1 MAKVRDNI
9 RIYGDD
15 EGAVFVADKGTTGP
29 TDLTAPGVGFEELGW
44 LSEDGVDLDR
54 NEDVQE
60 FKGWQGGKLLRK
72 KITSV
77 DDTFKFQCLEE
88 TAAVLGL
95 YYKGQVP
102 TVTGTG
108 AAAVA
113 KITVTN
119 QAVSDERA
127 WVVDA
132 FDGEVQKRYVVPSGE
147 VTARATI
154 SHKNSD
160 MTIYE
165 FTVTVYGDYDLYTNA
180 PAVTGISA

>member
-1 MAKVRDNI
+1 MVKNRENI

-15 EGAVFVADKGTTGP
+15 ESAVHVAPKGTTGP
-29 TDLTAPGVGFEELGW
+29 TGLAAPGVGFEELGW

-88 TAAVLGL
+88 TALSLGL
-95 YYKGQVP
+95 YYKGQAP
-102 TVTGTG
+102 AVTGVG

-113 KITVTN
+113 TITVTN

-132 FDGEVQKRYVVPSGE
+132 FDGGVQKRYIISSGE
-147 VTARATI
+147 VTSRATVG
-154 SHKNSD
+154 HKNSD

-165 FTVTVYGDYDLYTNA
+165 YTVTIYGDYTLLTNN
-180 PAVTGISA
+180 PAVTGDPA